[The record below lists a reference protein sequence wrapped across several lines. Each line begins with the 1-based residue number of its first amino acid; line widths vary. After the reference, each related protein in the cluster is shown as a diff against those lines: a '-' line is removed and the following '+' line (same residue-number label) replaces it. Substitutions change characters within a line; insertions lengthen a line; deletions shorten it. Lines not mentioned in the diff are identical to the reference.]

1 MPLIRS
7 GILMPLAKRLL
18 IVTSILFAFGVLVK
32 PHHINSVSLQQ
43 IDRPQLVL
51 QTGHALGVNCIAYS
65 PDVSWLASAGA
76 DNSII
81 IWQTSSGRQLR
92 KLTGHSGYVRS
103 IAVSANGKWL
113 ASGSNDRAVKLWDVD
128 NGREIFSL
136 QGHTGPIVSLA
147 FSPNG
152 HWLSSGSLDNTIKV
166 WDLNI
171 GSEAQT
177 LNRHTAP
184 VSALAFNSSGNLLL
198 SAAGSDLIAWDTK
211 TWQERKT
218 FKHGNAAITAL
229 AFGNDEYTLA
239 CATADGSIVLLRI
252 DFDRERVLKQNRT
265 PVLRI
270 NFANKSLIAIHA
282 NGGIENWDYD
292 KRTLNKSIPG
302 DNNREQLVFAAFGP
316 ADSYASTNGSRVLT
330 TNSLTSGEVIN
341 RFESHSTPINAIAF
355 SADGRWF
362 ASGAN
367 DSSIRLWQ
375 IATGRELP
383 RLMGHAGYVTTIAF
397 SPDSNFLASGSR
409 SDEVR
414 IWDLN
419 SSHLAFTLPSKIR
432 GVNNIAFSSNGKL
445 LAVVGIDPKVEVWDL
460 EKKTART
467 MTGHTQEIT
476 SVVFAKELLVTAGRD
491 KTIRFWNADTGALV
505 KSLETASEVNGIAA
519 SPDGKLLATANA
531 DKTIRCLNIE
541 GGDIKQTLGGHAG
554 EVLAVRF
561 GPDGNSIVSASADH
575 TAIVW
580 DLESGKSIHQLKG
593 SIDTVTTAAYSM
605 NGEWIFT
612 GSDDGT
618 IQVWQTGSGELKA
631 TLVSLS
637 GSDDWLVATPDGLF
651 DGTPESWDLM
661 LWRFEQSTF
670 KVVPVEAYF
679 NEYYYP
685 GVLAEILAGQ
695 NPQPPEDIVQKD
707 RRQPSVNVK
716 AETEPNSRNVNIDLV
731 ISSAGPDKN
740 HPNYS
745 GARDLRLFRNGLLVK
760 AWTGDVLKSDKTRT
774 IQATVPIVA
783 GQNRF
788 TAYAFNT
795 DNIKS
800 ADANLIVNGAESLQR
815 QGTAYLLMVGVEQYE
830 NTEFNLRY
838 SVADVSELEEQLTSQ
853 QEKLGKYNPI
863 VTIPLVN
870 TEATK
875 ANILLA
881 LDRLSGN
888 SSGPL
893 PKNAPEVLS
902 KIKPA
907 QPEDAVFIYFSGHGV
922 SADNHFYL
930 IPYDLGYHGPR
941 KKLDASGLQT
951 VLSHGISDRE
961 IEAALQPLDVN
972 QLLLVIDACYSG
984 QAVESSERRRGPMN
998 TKGLAQ
1004 LAYEKGIY
1012 VLTASQNIEVAFE
1025 AEALK
1030 HSYLAYAL
1038 VEEGLKEGAA
1048 DEDRDGNIFLREWF
1062 EYANNRVPQLR
1073 KLRLKKELVE
1083 DEADEQ
1089 RVQRPRVF
1097 YTREEGAKTFLI
1109 GRVPTK

>member
-1 MPLIRS
+1 
-7 GILMPLAKRLL
+7 MPLAKRLL

-32 PHHINSVSLQQ
+32 PHYINSVSLQQ
-43 IDRPQLVL
+43 SDRPQLVL
-51 QTGHALGVNCIAYS
+51 QTGHALGVNCIAFS
-65 PDVSWLASAGA
+65 PDASWLASAGA

-103 IAVSANGKWL
+103 IAVSSNGKWL
-113 ASGSNDRAVKLWDVD
+113 ASGSNDRAVKIWDVD
-128 NGREIFSL
+128 TGRVIFTL

-147 FSPNG
+147 FSPDG
-152 HWLSSGSLDNTIKV
+152 RWLSSGSLDKTIKV
-166 WDLNI
+166 WDLNT
-171 GSEAQT
+171 GSQAQT
-177 LNRHTAP
+177 LNKHTAP
-184 VSALAFNSSGNLLL
+184 VSALAFNSSGTLLL
-198 SAAGSDLIAWDTK
+198 SAASSDVIAWDTK

-218 FKHGNAAITAL
+218 FKRGNAAITTL
-229 AFGNDEYTLA
+229 AFGNDENILA
-239 CATADGSIVLLRI
+239 CATTDGSIVFLRI
-252 DFDRERVLKQNRT
+252 DSDRERVLKQNPT
-265 PVLRI
+265 PVLSI

-292 KRTLNKSIPG
+292 RGALNKFVPG
-302 DNNREQLVFAAFGP
+302 DNNREQLVFAALGP
-316 ADSYASTNGSRVLT
+316 DNVYASTNGSRILS
-330 TNSLTSGEVIN
+330 TNSLTTGEVIHN
-341 RFESHSTPINAIAF
+341 FESHSTPINAIAF

-383 RLMGHAGYVTTIAF
+383 RLMGHAGYVTAVAF

-409 SDEVR
+409 SGEVR

-419 SSHLAFTLPSKIR
+419 SSQLAFTLPSKLR

-445 LAVVGIDPKVEVWDL
+445 LAVVGMEPKAEVWDL

-467 MTGHTQEIT
+467 ITGHTQEIT
-476 SVVFAKELLVTAGRD
+476 SVAFAKELLVTAGRD
-491 KTIRFWNADTGALV
+491 KTIRFWNADSGALV
-505 KSLETASEVNGIAA
+505 KSLETASEINGIAA

-531 DKTIRCLNIE
+531 DNTIRCLNVE
-541 GGDIKQTLGGHAG
+541 GGDIKQPFLGHAG

-580 DLESGKSIHQLKG
+580 DLESGKSIHQLRG
-593 SIDTVTTAAYSM
+593 SIDTVTTAAYSK

-618 IQVWQTGSGELKA
+618 IQVWQAGNGELKA

-670 KVVPVEAYF
+670 KVVPVESYF

-685 GVLAEILAGQ
+685 GVLAEILEGQ
-695 NPQPPEDIVQKD
+695 NPKAPEDIVLKD
-707 RRQPSVNVK
+707 RRQPSVIVK
-716 AETEPNSRNVNIDLV
+716 AASEPNTRNVNIDLV
-731 ISSAGPDKN
+731 LSSAGPDKN
-740 HPNYS
+740 HQNDS
-745 GARDLRLFRNGLLVK
+745 GAKDLRLFRNGLLVRT
-760 AWTGDVLKSDKTRT
+760 WTGDVLSNNKTTT
-774 IQATVPIVA
+774 IQVTVPIVA

-800 ADANLIVNGAESLQR
+800 ADANLIVNGAGSLQR

-830 NTEFNLRY
+830 NPEYNLRY
-838 SVADVSELEEQLTSQ
+838 SVADVSELEEQLKNQ

-881 LDRLSGN
+881 LDRLSGT

-893 PKNAPEVLS
+893 PKNAPGVLS

-907 QPEDAVFIYFSGHGV
+907 QPEDAVLIYFSGHGV

-930 IPYDLGYHGPR
+930 IPYDLGYRGPR
-941 KKLDASGLQT
+941 KRLDASGLQT

-984 QAVESSERRRGPMN
+984 QAVESTERRRGPMN

-1012 VLTASQNIEVAFE
+1012 VLTASQNSEVAFE
-1025 AEALK
+1025 AESFK

-1062 EYANNRVPQLR
+1062 DYANNRVPQLR